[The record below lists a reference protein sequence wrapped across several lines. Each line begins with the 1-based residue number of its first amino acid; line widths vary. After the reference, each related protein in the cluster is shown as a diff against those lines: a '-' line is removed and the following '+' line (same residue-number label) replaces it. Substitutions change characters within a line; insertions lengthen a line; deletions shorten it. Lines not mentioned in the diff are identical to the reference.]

1 MCGRFTLTSSPETL
15 AQRFELEATP
25 QLAPRYNIAPGQQ
38 VLAVRVD
45 AEVARRI
52 AVSLRWGLV
61 PSWAKDPSIGTRMI
75 NARSETVAGKA
86 AFRSAFRSR
95 RCLVPAD
102 GFYEWAQRGA
112 TKQAYHIGLRAPG
125 PFAFAALWECW
136 SARGGDDRDSSADAA
151 GEALETCTL
160 LTTAASECIREIHDR
175 MPVILETSDYARWL
189 DPELSNA
196 EALQPLLRPL
206 PDSALAFH
214 PVSNRVNSV
223 RFDDIACAAPAPES
237 PRQDSLF

>member
-1 MCGRFTLTSSPETL
+1 MCGRFTLTSSSETL
-15 AQRFELEATP
+15 AQRFELEAMP
-25 QLAPRYNIAPGQQ
+25 QIAPRYNIAPGQR

-45 AEVARRI
+45 AEAARRV

-75 NARSETVAGKA
+75 NARSETVAEKA

-102 GFYEWAQRGA
+102 GFYEWTQRGA

-136 SARGGDDRDSSADAA
+136 TARGGDDRHSSADAT

-160 LTTAASECIREIHDR
+160 LTTAASGCFRDIHDR
-175 MPVILETSDYARWL
+175 MPVILEASDYQLWL
-189 DPELSNA
+189 DPELRDP
-196 EALQPLLRPL
+196 ETLQPLLQPL
-206 PDSALAFH
+206 PDTAIAFH

-223 RFDDIACAAPAPES
+223 RFDDIACAAPAPEA
-237 PRQDSLF
+237 PCQDSLF